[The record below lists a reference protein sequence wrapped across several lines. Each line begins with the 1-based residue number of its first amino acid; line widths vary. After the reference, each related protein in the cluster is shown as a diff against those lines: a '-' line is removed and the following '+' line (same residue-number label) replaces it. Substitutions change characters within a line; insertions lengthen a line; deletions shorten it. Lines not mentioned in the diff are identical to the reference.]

1 MNKPFV
7 FTVAMLAEMTGQ
19 NPQYLSKKVRNLV
32 EDPEVQLQ
40 ATLRSNKEG
49 YQIPEEEVL
58 RCFHR
63 ITEQQVQRYKA
74 EYSQRSAY
82 PRARKL
88 TSREEERTFASGT
101 DLLYNWKI
109 YLAGLSPAQ
118 INTPETRAY
127 LEREEEK
134 LQRLKE
140 EKLKEYAVLEK
151 LIQDCETMIDKIRE
165 RLINMPKE
173 TSDQEKNHDRN

>member
-32 EDPEVQLQ
+32 EDPKVRLQ

-58 RCFHR
+58 RCFHK
-63 ITEQQVQRYKA
+63 ITEQQVQRYKE
-74 EYSQRSAY
+74 EYLLRSTY

-88 TSREEERTFASGT
+88 TSKGEEQVVSET

-109 YLAGLSPAQ
+109 YLAGLSPVQ

-127 LEREEEK
+127 LESEEEK
-134 LQRLKE
+134 LRQLKE
-140 EKLKEYAVLEK
+140 AKLKEFAVLEK
-151 LIQDCETMIDKIRE
+151 LIQDCDNMIDKIRE
-165 RLINMPKE
+165 RLINITKE
-173 TSDQEKNHDRN
+173 TSEQEENHERD